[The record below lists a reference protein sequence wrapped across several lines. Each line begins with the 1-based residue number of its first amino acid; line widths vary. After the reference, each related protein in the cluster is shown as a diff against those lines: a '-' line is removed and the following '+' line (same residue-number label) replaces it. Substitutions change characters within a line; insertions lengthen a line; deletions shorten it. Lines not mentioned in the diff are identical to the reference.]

1 MKLIYSLLSLSIFLV
16 ACQPKVDNSAK
27 EAFEKNSE
35 TVKANIKGFE
45 SENVDYSVYADNF
58 VMPNTGFGGKDSLS
72 LDEVKA
78 MDKEMFQHY
87 DFKLLTEPLVLLPG
101 VNVDTKEFDG
111 SVRYYGD
118 WQVTLPATDSTEART
133 GVINIYEYYVF
144 DENGKI
150 VQSAGYGDF
159 GGLFGYLHANDE
171 GDKDEEGTEEEHK
184 EHVN

>member
-1 MKLIYSLLSLSIFLV
+1 MKLMYSLLSLFIFFV

-45 SENVDYSVYADNF
+45 SENVDYSQYADNF

-78 MDKEMFQHY
+78 SDKDMWQRY
-87 DFKLLTEPLVLLPG
+87 DFKLLTDPLVLLPG

-111 SVRYYGD
+111 SVRYYAD
-118 WQVTLPATDSTEART
+118 WQVTLPATDSTEARS

-150 VQSAGYGDF
+150 IQSAGYGDF
-159 GGLFGYLHANDE
+159 GGLFGYLHAND
-171 GDKDEEGTEEEHK
+171 DAADADDDNEEDMD
-184 EHVN
+184 